1 MEEKAKKLC
10 GYIFAALVAVGL
22 VLAIVGMCT
31 GIVTASAGG
40 MSESMTLF
48 DEGWA
53 ELSKTADAAAAAGLD
68 ITVPSRTFA
77 LIAFIVMLVGA
88 VLLVVDAVLRVFM
101 GKDLKIVRIIGV
113 ALAFVGAILVLVA
126 GILMASDFNDFTKL
140 DIYSAGVGTILG
152 FIGGL
157 LAAIG
162 GGLPLLKAFN

>member
-40 MSESMTLF
+40 MSESVTLF

-53 ELSKTADAAAAAGLD
+53 ELD

-126 GILMASDFNDFTKL
+126 GILMASDFNDLTKL